1 MQTHSTSTTSV
12 PTEVVFYILNS
23 SDLNSREQFMSKL
36 LNKVVSE
43 NRQADVLFETLTEAQ
58 RYDLNLW
65 QFQPQ
70 SFIPHSLSHEESAPI
85 QLYAEKVTKPCFD
98 ILLNHQMQFPEN
110 FNQYQR
116 TIEILDQTQH
126 LIEMGRERF
135 KRYKQMG
142 IEPQVHKIGFKTA

>member
-1 MQTHSTSTTSV
+1 MSVSPASTTSA
-12 PTEVVFYILNS
+12 TAEVVFYILNS
-23 SDLNSREQFMSKL
+23 NDPSSREQFMSKL
-36 LNKVVSE
+36 LNKIIRE
-43 NRQADVLFETLTEAQ
+43 KRQADVLFETLTDAQ

-65 QFQPQ
+65 QFQPE

-85 QLYAEKVTKPCFD
+85 QLYAGKITQPSFD
-98 ILLNHQMQFPEN
+98 ILLNHQMQFPDI

-135 KRYKQMG
+135 KRYKQLG
-142 IEPQVHKIGFKTA
+142 ITPQVHKIGFKTA